1 MDHGSPIVNL
11 EEDKVN
17 FSPPIP
23 KRSKSIV
30 SNANLGSSKM
40 IQGQQTLDKFLV
52 FKSDLPSGTVSNP
65 NNSLQSLESETGGKF
80 R

>member
-1 MDHGSPIVNL
+1 MGHLLSIW
-11 EEDKVN
+11 KK
-17 FSPPIP
+17 P
-23 KRSKSIV
+23 KSILVHQFRKGRSRIV

-52 FKSDLPSGTVSNP
+52 FKSDSPSGTASNP